1 MSALIIC
8 KFGLTLTT
16 LRYNMFFV
24 RVFFFS
30 CTYVVLQRPRAG
42 SQTAIIR
49 GSQQHVAGIKV
60 CEFFILKVKRKVKCY
75 CLLVQCS
82 IPMTRYYRDLGSF
95 SDWLKKIPHVAKPMN
110 VLCLF
115 LRHHFTRKP
124 VMLQNVSCFPILSGS
139 PNTWLIPVR
148 IIQTKLNST
157 RVFC

>member
-24 RVFFFS
+24 RVFFS

-60 CEFFILKVKRKVKCY
+60 CEFFIY
-75 CLLVQCS
+75 ES
-82 IPMTRYYRDLGSF
+82 NYI
-95 SDWLKKIPHVAKPMN
+95 N
-110 VLCLF
+110 V
-115 LRHHFTRKP
+115 
-124 VMLQNVSCFPILSGS
+124 G
-139 PNTWLIPVR
+139 
-148 IIQTKLNST
+148 
-157 RVFC
+157 